1 VGNDQAKSS
10 WITALLFT
18 IAGAV
23 LGAGGQY
30 LSSIDQQ
37 RLELLRASRRDAYVQ
52 FLNAQV
58 LSNLAH
64 DPEKYQTET
73 TEARKKIA
81 IYGNKAVAIAL
92 AKYWREYFPDLV
104 CGGPP
109 EKDSADVAIY
119 QSMRKDIMPRGED
132 ISDSDMMLLVNFCR
146 LPVAKN

>member
-1 VGNDQAKSS
+1 MGNDQAKSS
-10 WITALLFT
+10 WIRALLFT
-18 IAGAV
+18 IIGAV

-37 RLELLRASRRDAYVQ
+37 RLELLREARRDAYVR

-58 LSNLAH
+58 LWNLAE
-64 DPEKYQTET
+64 DPQKYKKET
-73 TEARKKIA
+73 AEARKKIA

-92 AKYWREYFPDLV
+92 AKYWREHFPEAV
-104 CGGPP
+104 CVGPP
-109 EKDSADVAIY
+109 EKDSDDVAIY

-132 ISDSDMMLLVNFCR
+132 ISDSDMMLLVGFCR